1 MAALRAGLSTL
12 SVLRLVHATDET
24 RQGRGGGEGGGQ
36 LVPAFSFE
44 VRRLKMPYS
53 RVNLKAQRHVIV
65 HMFRADEVYLG
76 FAIRKAEVFPLL
88 QTLFKAWIRG
98 ATRVAI
104 FTHEVSDPLP
114 TPVSPPKASDDLFER
129 IDH

>member
-1 MAALRAGLSTL
+1 MA
-12 SVLRLVHATDET
+12 
-24 RQGRGGGEGGGQ
+24 
-36 LVPAFSFE
+36 
-44 VRRLKMPYS
+44 YS
-53 RVNLKAQRHVIV
+53 HQITAQRHVIV

-114 TPVSPPKASDDLFER
+114 AHVPQPKPEDSLFER